1 MNAAPRRYDELSGSD
16 KAAILLMCLPPE
28 GSANVLRHLPDTSVE
43 RVTTRMLQND
53 QVTPEAQ
60 EQLLREATDLAAA
73 FDYIT
78 AGGVDYANRV
88 LTEALGPERAKELI
102 DKLMARLKSQPFH
115 YLNGVEGSQIATFLH
130 NEHPQTIAVVLS
142 YLHAHQ
148 SAEILTLLP
157 DKLQPQVSLRLANMG
172 TINPNTISQVEGALK
187 KKLSTVL
194 DTEVRSKTGGVDFL
208 VKVLTNVDRT
218 TEKSIMEQL
227 ETVDPELADDIKRQM
242 FVFEN
247 LVQLDDR
254 SMQRVLRDVDSRDL
268 ALGLRGGNTS
278 VRDKVFA
285 NMSARAAA
293 NVREE
298 IESSPPVRL
307 RTIEEAQQRIVDIV
321 RRLEEQEEITV
332 ARGGDDVL
340 M

>member
-1 MNAAPRRYDELSGSD
+1 
-16 KAAILLMCLPPE
+16 
-28 GSANVLRHLPDTSVE
+28 
-43 RVTTRMLQND
+43 
-53 QVTPEAQ
+53 
-60 EQLLREATDLAAA
+60 
-73 FDYIT
+73 
-78 AGGVDYANRV
+78 
-88 LTEALGPERAKELI
+88 
-102 DKLMARLKSQPFH
+102 
-115 YLNGVEGSQIATFLH
+115 
-130 NEHPQTIAVVLS
+130 
-142 YLHAHQ
+142 
-148 SAEILTLLP
+148 
-157 DKLQPQVSLRLANMG
+157 MG
-172 TINPNTISQVEGALK
+172 TINPTTISQVEGALK
-187 KKLSTVL
+187 KKLSSVL
-194 DTEVRSKTGGVDFL
+194 DAEVRNKTGGVDFL

-227 ETVDPELADDIKRQM
+227 ETADPELADDIKRQM

-332 ARGGDDVL
+332 SRGGDDVL
-340 M
+340 V